1 MVHFGDSSEEEGSVR
16 NEDHDDANS
25 DTNDANSDTNDAD
38 AAPAP
43 VAPAPQATV
52 VPAVPASPAAAVP
65 APAAQRRSASRRT
78 AAPAVSSSESV
89 TSQAF
94 NPTHAQT
101 GFFVDLLR
109 TATEQAVG
117 TGIGEDTISALR
129 FALHN
134 MSLGMSVNVSIQGS
148 DATADTATS
157 SRSRSGGP
165 RAGFSKLSVT
175 QRIAGLYSD
184 WSPREAT
191 SKLPSNKQ
199 IRSRRIYGRYVAEQ
213 DVIQGTRLTTRYVDG
228 TESEE
233 DLSGPQETY
242 EAPTP
247 FAERIFKNTTQPG
260 RKISGPKAVKVLF
273 EDGSEKTLEKL

>member
-52 VPAVPASPAAAVP
+52 IPTVPASPAPQAAAARP
-65 APAAQRRSASRRT
+65 APAAQRRASRRT

-89 TSQAF
+89 ISQAF
-94 NPTHAQT
+94 NPTHDQT
-101 GFFVDLLR
+101 RFFVNLL
-109 TATEQAVG
+109 TTVTEQAVG
-117 TGIGEDTISALR
+117 SGIGEDTISALQ
-129 FALHN
+129 FVLHN
-134 MSLGMSVNVSIQGS
+134 MSLGRSVNVSAQGS
-148 DATADTATS
+148 LASADTATS
-157 SRSRSGGP
+157 SRSRRGGR
-165 RAGFSKLSVT
+165 RAGFSKLSDGST
-175 QRIAGLYSD
+175 LFSA
-184 WSPREAT
+184 WSPKDPTTKRST
-191 SKLPSNKQ
+191 NKQ

-233 DLSGPQETY
+233 DLSQERFT
-242 EAPTP
+242 AATP
-247 FAERIFKNTTQPG
+247 FAARVFKNTTQEET
-260 RKISGPKAVKVLF
+260 RAISGPKAVKVLF
-273 EDGSEKTLEKL
+273 EDGSERTLEKL